1 MGTFQV
7 GLLLIGTFA
16 LLLALSVPVSV
27 SIIISS
33 VVTMA
38 STLSLDLG
46 TFVASQRMV
55 GGVDSFSLLAVP
67 FYILCGVLMNT
78 GGIAQKLIDFAKILV
93 GRIPGGLAH
102 TNILGNTLFGSLS
115 GSSVAASVAIGGV
128 LIPMEEKEG
137 YDKKFAAA
145 VNIAS
150 APTGLIIPPSGILII
165 YPVLAGCSVV
175 GMIMSG
181 YIPGLMWA
189 LACMV
194 VAYVIAKKN
203 HYPTAGKVPASV
215 FFKYFV
221 DAIPSLLLIV
231 ILTVVN
237 LIMTILDTNTYFLFS
252 ASVPYYL
259 VFVGMGIENGF
270 VDGAWNVKGTLTY
283 TGLVIALVIVAV
295 YLLCWLLSKER
306 AGWLT
311 AALVLFIV
319 DTVALVVITFALYDS
334 PMGKLVDFLLHIWAI
349 VELVLAVRGSRKLKE
364 LPPTEE
370 PRNVCTGPEF

>member
-1 MGTFQV
+1 MARNNTPVDKNSREYLLRQV
-7 GLLLIGTFA
+7 A
-16 LLLALSVPVSV
+16 
-27 SIIISS
+27 
-33 VVTMA
+33 
-38 STLSLDLG
+38 
-46 TFVASQRMV
+46 
-55 GGVDSFSLLAVP
+55 
-67 FYILCGVLMNT
+67 N
-78 GGIAQKLIDFAKILV
+78 
-93 GRIPGGLAH
+93 GR
-102 TNILGNTLFGSLS
+102 
-115 GSSVAASVAIGGV
+115 
-128 LIPMEEKEG
+128 
-137 YDKKFAAA
+137 Y
-145 VNIAS
+145 
-150 APTGLIIPPSGILII
+150 
-165 YPVLAGCSVV
+165 
-175 GMIMSG
+175 
-181 YIPGLMWA
+181 
-189 LACMV
+189 
-194 VAYVIAKKN
+194 
-203 HYPTAGKVPASV
+203 
-215 FFKYFV
+215 
-221 DAIPSLLLIV
+221 SLLLIV

-283 TGLVIALVIVAV
+283 TGLVIVAV

-349 VELVLAVRGSRKLKE
+349 VELIQAVRGSKKLRA